1 MPNVTVSERRSE
13 KKVFFKNSQRAVFK
27 IKSSFL
33 APFLVNVCIL
43 SCNHQKWKIMSF
55 SYLNIELYYSAIENF
70 HTFVYIYCM
79 VRVTAKATDFNY
91 FFLKSTLKSDQFDV

>member
-1 MPNVTVSERRSE
+1 
-13 KKVFFKNSQRAVFK
+13 
-27 IKSSFL
+27 
-33 APFLVNVCIL
+33 
-43 SCNHQKWKIMSF
+43 MSF

-91 FFLKSTLKSDQFDV
+91 FFFLKSTLKSDQFDV

>member
-1 MPNVTVSERRSE
+1 
-13 KKVFFKNSQRAVFK
+13 
-27 IKSSFL
+27 
-33 APFLVNVCIL
+33 
-43 SCNHQKWKIMSF
+43 MSF
-55 SYLNIELYYSAIENF
+55 SYLNIELYYSVIENF

>member
-1 MPNVTVSERRSE
+1 
-13 KKVFFKNSQRAVFK
+13 
-27 IKSSFL
+27 
-33 APFLVNVCIL
+33 
-43 SCNHQKWKIMSF
+43 MSF

-91 FFLKSTLKSDQFDV
+91 FFLKSTQNAINFMYKNL